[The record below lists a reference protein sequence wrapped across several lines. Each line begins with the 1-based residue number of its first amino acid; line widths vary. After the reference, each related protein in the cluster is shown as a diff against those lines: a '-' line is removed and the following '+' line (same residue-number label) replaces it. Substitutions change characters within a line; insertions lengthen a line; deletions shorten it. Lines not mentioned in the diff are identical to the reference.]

1 MLILINS
8 ILGENFAT
16 SVEFLDKEVQTDRVL
31 AKKSVFDFLCKTP
44 NGEAIVEVQ
53 VREDKHFGERLLFY
67 STYIVQE
74 QYNRYRRKKMEEQ
87 YLQKLKKREKKLE
100 GSEFRIVP
108 VLGDEYVGGFTY
120 EMHPVYVI
128 AIMGFN
134 MARHEEEGRPRN
146 NDVIR
151 SFEIRD
157 EISGELL
164 TDRLHF
170 TLVEL
175 ARFQKQEKDLSSSSD
190 RLLFSFKNM
199 AKQKKIPE
207 SFKNTNM
214 AKIYNTAQLA
224 ALSDEEYRAY
234 VSEIFEEERR
244 LNEQATTFNEGKRQ
258 GREEGREE
266 GEKNKAIE
274 IARNGLRKGL
284 SVDDVAEI
292 TGLSIEEVVSLKENL
307 K

>member
-1 MLILINS
+1 MTFYMPDNQY
-8 ILGENFAT
+8 GNF
-16 SVEFLDKEVQTDRVL
+16 SDKALR
-31 AKKSVFDFLCKTP
+31 
-44 NGEAIVEVQ
+44 
-53 VREDKHFGERLLFY
+53 
-67 STYIVQE
+67 
-74 QYNRYRRKKMEEQ
+74 
-87 YLQKLKKREKKLE
+87 
-100 GSEFRIVP
+100 
-108 VLGDEYVGGFTY
+108 
-120 EMHPVYVI
+120 
-128 AIMGFN
+128 
-134 MARHEEEGRPRN
+134 
-146 NDVIR
+146 
-151 SFEIRD
+151 
-157 EISGELL
+157 GELSK
-164 TDRLHF
+164 TG
-170 TLVEL
+170 
-175 ARFQKQEKDLSSSSD
+175 
-190 RLLFSFKNM
+190 
-199 AKQKKIPE
+199 KKIPE

-258 GREEGREE
+258 GRVE